1 MLKNTSAFSHCPVL
15 QHWNLRFSSCL
26 FNTAPLLLVWTLT
39 FLTLK
44 ILPAQEHL
52 QTQKSTTGLLS
63 TNTKNTQYWNLALN
77 ALQDF
82 CLLLDGIKMW
92 PAGLFYILL
101 CVTFAFFVQLQWRL
115 SRKRFI
121 FHFIHISFF
130 LKIWHWYLQDSVSV
144 LVLKKF
150 RGHQVWLKTPT
161 ELQAQHCLY
170 SSFPWNSCFLSS
182 TDTCELWVCLVF
194 TVRHLPQRLWVTG
207 MSCGL
212 NTKSA

>member
-26 FNTAPLLLVWTLT
+26 FKTSPLLLVWTLT

-121 FHFIHISFF
+121 FHFMYTYIFLFKNMTLVFARFCISASVE
-130 LKIWHWYLQDSVSV
+130 KIQRTPGMTKDSDWTS
-144 LVLKKF
+144 
-150 RGHQVWLKTPT
+150 
-161 ELQAQHCLY
+161 
-170 SSFPWNSCFLSS
+170 SS
-182 TDTCELWVCLVF
+182 TLFIFVISLKFLFSQQHWHMWAMSVF
-194 TVRHLPQRLWVTG
+194 GFH
-207 MSCGL
+207 C
-212 NTKSA
+212 